1 MHTEPHILMP
11 IPMPC
16 FPTMPFPI
24 PPSSGGHWVGMVVGE
39 EFVRRV
45 SRQEWWGVEFG
56 VKMAR

>member
-1 MHTEPHILMP
+1 L
-11 IPMPC
+11 
-16 FPTMPFPI
+16 
-24 PPSSGGHWVGMVVGE
+24 GGHGVGE

>member
-1 MHTEPHILMP
+1 
-11 IPMPC
+11 
-16 FPTMPFPI
+16 
-24 PPSSGGHWVGMVVGE
+24 MVVGE